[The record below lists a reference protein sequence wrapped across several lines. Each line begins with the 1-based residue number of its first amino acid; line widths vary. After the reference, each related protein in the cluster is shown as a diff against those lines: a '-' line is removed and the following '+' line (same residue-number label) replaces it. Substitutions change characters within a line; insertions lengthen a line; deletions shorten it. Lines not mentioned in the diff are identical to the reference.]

1 MADQRDHSSS
11 WYAPPTAPM
20 RPGQHPGFPPRST
33 HAPRHGA
40 AGSRHDTREL
50 WLRPDTT
57 GRIPKRTRTRRRLD
71 ANGWHWLLWLPVVVP
86 LWPGLY
92 NRIHPTLGGLPFY
105 YWGQLAFALLA
116 SAVIATVHMATKDR

>member
-11 WYAPPTAPM
+11 WYAPPAPPM
-20 RPGQHPGFPPRST
+20 RPGQQPGYPPRSS

-40 AGSRHDTREL
+40 GERRYDTPEP
-50 WLRPDTT
+50 WLRPDN
-57 GRIPKRTRTRRRLD
+57 GGHAPRRTRNRRLD
-71 ANGWHWLLWLPVVVP
+71 ANPWHWLLWLPIVVP

-92 NRIHPTLGGLPFY
+92 NRVHPKFGGLPFY

-116 SAVIATVHMATKDR
+116 AAVIAIVHMATKDR